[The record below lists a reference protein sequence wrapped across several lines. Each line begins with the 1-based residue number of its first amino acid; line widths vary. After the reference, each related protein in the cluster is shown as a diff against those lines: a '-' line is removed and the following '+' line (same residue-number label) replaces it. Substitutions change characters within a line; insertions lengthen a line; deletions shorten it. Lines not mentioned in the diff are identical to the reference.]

1 MKLLKII
8 RVVIC
13 ASIFV
18 FSQVFTAF
26 GNEFQDPLRKAIDE
40 AVSKVKPALVQIR
53 VITVDYDDGRERKS
67 ETYGSGVII
76 NRDGYVVTNHHV
88 AGHPARLFCVMSSKD
103 ELEAE
108 LVGSDA
114 LSDIAVIRIKSDNKR
129 EFPYALFGDSSKVR
143 VGDRVL
149 AMGSPVSI
157 SQSVTK
163 GIVSNIEMILPRM
176 FEKYDMRFLLDG
188 EDIGSMVRW
197 IAHDAA
203 IYGGNSGGPLVNLNG
218 EIIGINE
225 ISIGL
230 GGAIPS
236 NIAREVAEQIIEK
249 REVTRAWLGLEIQA
263 QLKHSQP
270 GRGVLVSGAI
280 SGSPAE
286 KAGFQ
291 SGDILL
297 SLDGREVDVRFREQV
312 PLFQQMMAE
321 LTIGRETEAIVLRGG
336 AKKFLKVTPVLR
348 QPVKLKI
355 SELKQWGVAI
365 RNISFLAAK
374 EMKRNSLDG
383 VQIKSVRPGGPCG
396 EAKPQIFPT
405 DIIVAVDGKPLRN
418 VEELI
423 TMTRKITEGKNEPI
437 PVLVEFERNAKKY
450 LTVVKVGIQELD
462 DPGLETKKAYMEA
475 TTQVISGD
483 MAEKLGVPD
492 RTGVRI
498 TSIYDGGNAQKAGL
512 RVGDLIVGI
521 DGEKVAASNPQDIE
535 VFPAMLRQYNIGT
548 SVELAIIR
556 DGKESKV
563 KVELVRA
570 PMLEREM
577 KKYHSDD
584 FEFTIRDIAVSDRKD
599 QKLED
604 DLRGVYVEAVEPG
617 GWASTGN
624 LRNDDLILEA
634 AGEKIDDVAS
644 FKKVMKRIENEKS
657 KSVVFHVMRGIHHIY
672 VEIEPDWS
680 DIK

>member
-1 MKLLKII
+1 MKWLKII
-8 RVVIC
+8 RVAIC
-13 ASIFV
+13 AFAVVISAV
-18 FSQVFTAF
+18 VTAF
-26 GNEFQDPLRKAIDE
+26 GEEAHDPLRKAIDE

-53 VITVDYDDGRERKS
+53 VITVDYDDGREKKS
-67 ETYGSGVII
+67 EAYGSGVII
-76 NRDGYVVTNHHV
+76 NKEGYVVTNHHV
-88 AGHPARLFCVMSSKD
+88 AGHPARLFCILSSKE

-108 LVGSDA
+108 LVGTDA
-114 LSDIAVIRIKSDNKR
+114 LSDIAVIRIKLENKR
-129 EFPYALFGDSSKVR
+129 EFPYATFGDSSKVK

-157 SQSVTK
+157 SQSVTI

-176 FEKYDMRFLLDG
+176 FEKYDIRFLLDG

-203 IYGGNSGGPLVNLNG
+203 IYGGNSGGPLVNLQG

-230 GGAIPS
+230 SGAIPS
-236 NIAREVAEQIIEK
+236 NIAKGVAQQIIEK
-249 REVTRAWLGLEIQA
+249 GDVTRSWLGLEIQA
-263 QLKHSQP
+263 QLKHFQP
-270 GRGVLVSGAI
+270 GKGVLVSGVI
-280 SGSPAE
+280 KGSPAQ

-291 SGDILL
+291 SGDTLL
-297 SLDGREVDVRFREQV
+297 SLDGRDVEVRFREQV
-312 PLFQQMMAE
+312 PLFHQMMAE
-321 LTIGRETEAIVLRGG
+321 LPIGRETEAVVMRNGVRTT
-336 AKKFLKVTPVLR
+336 LKVTPVLR

-355 SELKQWGVAI
+355 SELKPWGVAV

-374 EMKRNSLDG
+374 EMKRDSLEG

-396 EAKPQIFPT
+396 EAKPQIFPA
-405 DIIVAVDGKPLRN
+405 DIIVAVDGKTVKN

-423 TMTRKITEGKNEPI
+423 TMTRKITEGRNEPV

-450 LTVVKVGIQELD
+450 LTVVKVGIQELE

-475 TTQVISGD
+475 STQVITRD
-483 MAEKLGVPD
+483 MAEKLGIPE
-492 RTGVRI
+492 RKGVRI
-498 TSIYDGGNAQKAGL
+498 TSIYEGGNAQKSGL

-521 DGEKVAASNPQDIE
+521 DGEKIAASNPQDIE
-535 VFPAMLRQYNIGT
+535 VFPAMLRQRKIGT

-599 QKLED
+599 QKLD
-604 DLRGVYVEAVEPG
+604 DSLKGVYVEAVEPG

-624 LRNDDLILEA
+624 LRNDDLILEV
-634 AGEKIDDVAS
+634 AGEKIEDVTS
-644 FKKVMKRIENEKS
+644 FKKVMKHIENEKS

>member
-8 RVVIC
+8 RVAIC
-13 ASIFV
+13 AWAVV
-18 FSQVFTAF
+18 FSLVLTAF
-26 GNEFQDPLRKAIDE
+26 GEEVQDPLRKAIDE

-53 VITVDYDDGRERKS
+53 VITVDYDDGREKKS
-67 ETYGSGVII
+67 EAYGSGVII
-76 NRDGYVVTNHHV
+76 DKDGYVVTNHHV
-88 AGHPARLFCVMSSKD
+88 AGHPARLFCILSSKE

-114 LSDIAVIRIKSDNKR
+114 LSDIAVIRMKSENKR
-129 EFPYALFGDSSKVR
+129 EFPYALFGDSSKVK

-157 SQSVTK
+157 SQSVTI

-176 FEKYDMRFLLDG
+176 FEKYDIRFTLDG
-188 EDIGSMVRW
+188 EDVGSMVRW

-203 IYGGNSGGPLVNLNG
+203 IYGGNSGGPLVNLHG

-230 GGAIPS
+230 SGAIPS
-236 NIAREVAEQIIEK
+236 NIARGVAEQIIRK
-249 REVTRAWLGLEIQA
+249 GDVTRAWLGLEIQA
-263 QLKHSQP
+263 QLKHPQP
-270 GRGVLVSGAI
+270 EKGVLVSGAI
-280 SGSPAE
+280 NGSPAH
-286 KAGFQ
+286 KAGLQ
-291 SGDILL
+291 SGDLLL
-297 SLDGREVDVRFREQV
+297 SLDGREVEVRFREEV

-321 LTIGRETEAIVLRGG
+321 LPIGREMEAIVLRNGVQ
-336 AKKFLKVTPVLR
+336 KVLKVTAVAR
-348 QPVKLKI
+348 QPVRLKI
-355 SELKQWGVAI
+355 SELKQWGIAV

-374 EMKRNSLDG
+374 EMKRDNLEG

-396 EAKPQIFPT
+396 EAKPQIFPA
-405 DIIVAVDGKPLRN
+405 DIIVAVDGKPVRN

-423 TMTRKITEGKNEPI
+423 TMTRKITEGKNEPVPI
-437 PVLVEFERNAKKY
+437 LVEFERNAKKY

-475 TTQVISGD
+475 STQVITRD
-483 MAEKLGVPD
+483 MAEKLGIPD

-498 TSIYDGGNAQKAGL
+498 TSIYEGGNAQKAGL

-521 DGEKVAASNPQDIE
+521 DGEKIAASNPQDIE
-535 VFPAMLRQYNIGT
+535 VFPVMLRQHKIGT

-556 DGKESKV
+556 NGKESKV

-584 FEFTIRDIAVSDRKD
+584 FEFTVREIAVSDRTD
-599 QKLED
+599 QKLEKG
-604 DLRGVYVEAVEPG
+604 LRGVYVEAVEPG
-617 GWASTGN
+617 SWASTGN

-634 AGEKIDDVAS
+634 AGEKIEDVAS